1 MATNPTGGT
10 TSLVERV
17 RNILMTPKTE
27 WPRIDAEP
35 ATIGGIYTSYVMILA
50 AIPPVAGAIG
60 LLLFGFSM
68 LGISYRPT
76 PQFVIG
82 SAVVQYLL
90 SLVGIYV
97 LAMIVEALAPTFGG
111 VKDRVKAFK
120 VCAYASTAGWVA
132 GIFGI
137 IPQLGWL
144 ALIGGLYGLYLLYLG
159 LPVLMKVAADKSV
172 GYILAVIVAAIVLY
186 VVVGMIAASL
196 IGAFVGLPGPAPGT
210 ITIGVPG

>member
-17 RNILMTPKTE
+17 KNILMTPKTE

-68 LGISYRPT
+68 LGITYRPT

-90 SLVGIYV
+90 SLLSIYV

-137 IPQLGWL
+137 IPQLAWL

-172 GYILAVIVAAIVLY
+172 GYILAIIVAAIVIY
-186 VVVGMIAASL
+186 VIVGMIAASL
-196 IGAFVGLPGPAPGT
+196 IGALVGLPGPAPGT
-210 ITIGVPG
+210 ITVGVPG

>member
-17 RNILMTPKTE
+17 KNILMTPKTE

-35 ATIGGIYTSYVMILA
+35 ATIGGIYRNYAMILA

-68 LGISYRPT
+68 LGITYRPS

-82 SAVVQYLL
+82 SAVVQYVL
-90 SLVGIYV
+90 SLVGLYV
-97 LAMIVEALAPTFGG
+97 LAMIIEALAPTFGG

-120 VCAYASTAGWVA
+120 VCAYSSTAGWVA
-132 GIFGI
+132 GIFGL
-137 IPQLGWL
+137 IPQLAWL

-159 LPVLMKVAADKSV
+159 LPVLMKVPADKAV
-172 GYILAVIVAAIVLY
+172 GYIVATIVAAIVVYL
-186 VVVGMIAASL
+186 VVGMIAASL

-210 ITIGVPG
+210 LTVGVPG